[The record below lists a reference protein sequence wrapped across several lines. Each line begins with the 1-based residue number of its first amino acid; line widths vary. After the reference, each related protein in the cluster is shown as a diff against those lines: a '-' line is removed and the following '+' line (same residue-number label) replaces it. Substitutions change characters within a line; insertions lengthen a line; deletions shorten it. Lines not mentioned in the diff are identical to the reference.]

1 MGFYMECSNKGTC
14 DRKTGLCE
22 CFDGFEGRAC
32 HRMVCPGGFDCNG
45 HGTCQYIKTMR
56 THNGESRMAPH
67 GATICGM
74 LTLHVP
80 VFVTRVGLALIATAV
95 CAHVAMIRCPPATIQ
110 ALMRCRRCKLTAQ
123 AVRMLE
129 VASSLSTRTRMVS
142 SGAPRTLRQPAGVQ
156 RDLLSLNLRLC
167 PTV

>member
-1 MGFYMECSNKGTC
+1 MGTC
-14 DRKTGLCE
+14 SVNIPQIVAPCGAILPLTVVHATAWYAPADSIATVTVLASTSKPCAPTTVRG
-22 CFDGFEGRAC
+22 
-32 HRMVCPGGFDCNG
+32 
-45 HGTCQYIKTMR
+45 
-56 THNGESRMAPH
+56 RMAPH

-95 CAHVAMIRCPPATIQ
+95 CAHVVMIRCPPATIQ
-110 ALMRCRRCKLTAQ
+110 ALMGCRRCKLTAQ